1 MAGTDFSHLTN
12 DELIKGIKALDLP
25 DYIRSKAYGIDVRE
39 TLAQMTEMTIQLGV
53 NMGLSPDDAL
63 AWARKLQDITAQLAH
78 KASKEELNALGKI
91 ELKGVYSTLNDLK
104 AEFPEGG
111 TGLFLVQ
118 SDGFTYRWNE
128 SNWVQVAQ
136 FQSDGLAENS
146 VNKEHI
152 KGFEVEGNLYTYP
165 DDYEA
170 NTYYE
175 ISGRKDPIADWGST
189 TLPIDGS
196 KYSKVSLWLPH
207 GNYGGDIGS
216 IPIMDADKTMIKLYY
231 LNAPVNGQYK
241 GVNYVTLDIP
251 ENARFIGI
259 TVKNATGN
267 LDAREDLILVAGDTI
282 NDSTIKK
289 RLISLN
295 GYEVSSNK
303 SKNVVWGAFGDSLTE
318 KNSRSTSN
326 YVDYVSNDL
335 GVGVIN
341 YGVGGTGY
349 ARGASSNNA
358 FHQRILNISTNLDV
372 VTIFGSFN
380 DLGAGLPLG
389 TAADTDLTTM
399 GGAIN
404 QTLDNYKGV
413 HPTTPLGVISPTP
426 WNSTNPKYES
436 NNGFQYVKLLEKIC
450 KDRGLPFLNLFHS
463 SGLRPWEEEYRK
475 LMYSR
480 DEGNGVH
487 PDENGH
493 KLFYPQIREF
503 IKTLI

>member
-1 MAGTDFSHLTN
+1 MSIQ
-12 DELIKGIKALDLP
+12 DELNQIKNAVYGADVRDAIHDSIK
-25 DYIRSKAYGIDVRE
+25 KAY
-39 TLAQMTEMTIQLGV
+39 
-53 NMGLSPDDAL
+53 DDAS
-63 AWARKLQDITAQLAH
+63 ANGNANMEVEMARGTEPTLSARLDKEQQEVNAQLAH
-78 KASKEELNALGKI
+78 KASREELNALGKI
-91 ELKGVYSTLNDLK
+91 ELDGVYPTLNDLK
-104 AEFPEGG
+104 AEFPEGN

-146 VNKEHI
+146 VNKAHI
-152 KGFEVEGNLYTYP
+152 KGFEVEGNIYSYP
-165 DDYEA
+165 EDYEA

-175 ISGRKDPIADWGST
+175 IGGRKDPIQGWGST

-207 GNYGGDIGS
+207 GNYGGNIGS
-216 IPIMDADKTMIKLYY
+216 IPIMNVDKVMIKNYY
-231 LNAPVNGQYK
+231 ANAPVNGKYK
-241 GVNYVTLDIP
+241 NVNYVTLDIP
-251 ENARFIGI
+251 TNARFIGI
-259 TVKNATGN
+259 TVNNADSS
-267 LDAREDLILVAGDTI
+267 LDAREDLVLVAGDTI
-282 NDSTIKK
+282 NDLTIKK
-289 RLISLN
+289 KLVSLN
-295 GYEVSSNK
+295 GYDISLKDDNTQIK
-303 SKNVVWGAFGDSLTE
+303 LWGAFGDSLTE

-335 GVGVIN
+335 DLSAVN

-349 ARGASSNNA
+349 ARGASSDNA
-358 FHQRILNISTNLDV
+358 FYQRILNISTNLDV

-380 DLGAGLPLG
+380 DLGAELPLG
-389 TAADTDLTTM
+389 TPTDTDLTTM
-399 GGAIN
+399 GGTIN
-404 QTLDNYKGV
+404 QTLDNYNSV

-436 NNGFQYVKLLEKIC
+436 NDGFQYVKLLEKIC

-463 SGLRPWEEEYRK
+463 SGLRPWEEEYRQ